1 MSLPILCRFV
11 TRTQRPAENQA
22 IMVVKVS
29 LKVRLFFSLFAIMWC
44 SSLSCMLELPPAGV
58 MYDYVIQLYWLWPNK
73 KLNQHYKRWI
83 MPFSW
88 FINVIKQAPENRKRL
103 KLVIIRDHTGLHG
116 RKHRSSDGPSVH
128 LDKGP
133 KFVAPTVHLMDGFGR
148 WTKIIIL
155 RWTSGRIFDHGPST
169 SWTDSDAFC
178 GYRNEASVLVFS
190 MIVFNLN
197 FTADFEHLKA

>member
-11 TRTQRPAENQA
+11 TRTQRPAEYQA

-29 LKVRLFFSLFAIMWC
+29 LKVRLFFSLFAIMWW

-73 KLNQHYKRWI
+73 KLNQHYKIWI

-103 KLVIIRDHTGLHG
+103 KLVIWIR
-116 RKHRSSDGPSVH
+116 R
-128 LDKGP
+128 KGP
-133 KFVAPTVHLMDGFGR
+133 YVCWIRKSFQSLDPYLCSHDGWESLYFL
-148 WTKIIIL
+148 KIYY
-155 RWTSGRIFDHGPST
+155 
-169 SWTDSDAFC
+169 TDL
-178 GYRNEASVLVFS
+178 YRAT
-190 MIVFNLN
+190 FN
-197 FTADFEHLKA
+197 